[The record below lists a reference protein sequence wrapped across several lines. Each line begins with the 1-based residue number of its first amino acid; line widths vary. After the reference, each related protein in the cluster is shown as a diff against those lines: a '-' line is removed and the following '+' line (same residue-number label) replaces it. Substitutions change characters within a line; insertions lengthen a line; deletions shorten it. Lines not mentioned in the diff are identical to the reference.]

1 MLGNTKQVLW
11 EGKVV
16 GLTFRDLGEFTA
28 VPSSFLGAFWLV
40 GELCSGGAGP
50 IWVGT
55 EPIPSSWPPPPT
67 HTQVFPLGHFS
78 PEQAGLSGVAAALA
92 LSSPGEEGKMGPEG
106 GGVWRKAVDRP
117 LPVLAQGNVRS
128 LA

>member
-11 EGKVV
+11 EGKVM
-16 GLTFRDLGEFTA
+16 GLTFRDLEEFTA

-40 GELCSGGAGP
+40 GELCRGGAGP

-78 PEQAGLSGVAAALA
+78 PEQAGVSSVAAALA
-92 LSSPGEEGKMGPEG
+92 LSSPGEEGTMGPGG
-106 GGVWRKAVDRP
+106 GGVWRKAVDWP